1 MNRTWRH
8 AAFLTLLLVTT
19 GFTECYRPVGRGDW
33 LPGHIRTIG
42 IPPFQNQTQRFKVE
56 QRFTAAMIDEVLRR
70 SRSLSV
76 IPTAENA
83 DAVMIGSIRNFN
95 LRPALLDDYGR
106 ARLFEVT
113 ITVGLTVIDQT
124 KNRTIYDNQNYIY
137 RGEYEI
143 SGDPKTFFNEEGP
156 AVERLAR
163 DFSRSVL
170 TTILEG
176 F

>member
-1 MNRTWRH
+1 MNKIWRH
-8 AAFLTLLLVTT
+8 TAFVILLLLTS
-19 GFTECYRPVGRGDW
+19 GFTDCYKPVGRGEW
-33 LPGHIRTIG
+33 LPSHIRTIG
-42 IPPFQNQTQRFKVE
+42 VPPFQNQTQRFKVE
-56 QRFTAAMIDEVLRR
+56 QRFTTAMIDEILHR
-70 SRSLSV
+70 SRSLNV

-95 LRPALLDDYGR
+95 LRPVLLDDYGR

-113 ITVGLTVIDQT
+113 ITVGLTVTDQT
-124 KNRTIYDNQNYIY
+124 KNRTIYDNQNYIF

>member
-1 MNRTWRH
+1 MNRIWRH
-8 AAFLTLLLVTT
+8 TAFVILLLLTS
-19 GFTECYRPVGRGDW
+19 GFTDCYKLVGRGDW
-33 LPGHIRTIG
+33 LPSHIRTIG
-42 IPPFQNQTQRFKVE
+42 VPPFQNQTQRFKVE
-56 QRFTAAMIDEVLRR
+56 QRFTTAMIDEILRR
-70 SRSLSV
+70 SRSLNV

-95 LRPALLDDYGR
+95 LRPVLLDDYGR

-113 ITVGLTVIDQT
+113 ITVGLTVTDQT
-124 KNRTIYDNQNYIY
+124 KNRTIYDNQNYIF

>member
-1 MNRTWRH
+1 
-8 AAFLTLLLVTT
+8 
-19 GFTECYRPVGRGDW
+19 
-33 LPGHIRTIG
+33 
-42 IPPFQNQTQRFKVE
+42 
-56 QRFTAAMIDEVLRR
+56 MIDEILRR
-70 SRSLSV
+70 SRSLNV

-95 LRPALLDDYGR
+95 LRPVLLDDYGR

-113 ITVGLTVIDQT
+113 ITVGLTVTDQT
-124 KNRTIYDNQNYIY
+124 KNRTIYDNQNYIF